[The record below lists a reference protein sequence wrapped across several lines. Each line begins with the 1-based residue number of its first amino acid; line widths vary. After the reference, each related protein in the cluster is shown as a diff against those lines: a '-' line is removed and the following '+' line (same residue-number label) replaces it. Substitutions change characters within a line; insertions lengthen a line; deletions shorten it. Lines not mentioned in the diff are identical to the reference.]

1 MTDTDGSKL
10 PWDSAEDYGR
20 RFAEINERLDRSL
33 KHVEYR
39 PPGADVPVLQYRLA
53 KLAIAAEDIRR
64 AIAVLEQHSDKD
76 DWVADALVELRN
88 ACTEVADSFADVD
101 PLLVRLLNYFSA

>member
-1 MTDTDGSKL
+1 VTNSDGSKL

-33 KHVEYR
+33 KSVEYR
-39 PPGADVPVLQYRLA
+39 PRSEEVALLQYRLA

-64 AIAVLEQHSDKD
+64 AIAVLEEHSDND
-76 DWVADALVELRN
+76 DWVADAVVELRN
-88 ACTEVADSFADVD
+88 ACTEVADSFTEVD
-101 PLLVRLLNYFSA
+101 PLLVRLLNHFSG